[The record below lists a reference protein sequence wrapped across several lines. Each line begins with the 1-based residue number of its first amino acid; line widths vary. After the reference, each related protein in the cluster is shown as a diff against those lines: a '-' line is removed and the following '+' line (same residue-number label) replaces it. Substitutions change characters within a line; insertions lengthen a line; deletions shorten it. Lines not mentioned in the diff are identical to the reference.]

1 MYQSSGTDM
10 LKWCTHMSTLHLHSS
25 QPRMAVFM
33 SSSLALSSEYM
44 FYKVRL
50 VTPGI
55 YVCLLGVGGNV
66 KGFAGETM

>member
-1 MYQSSGTDM
+1 M